1 MLVSSSSLIVVFTFS
16 FDEKLKIESYTS
28 STGSFLETIV
38 IIIIIGEGGRET
50 QKIDRTSGSHL
61 EDPGS
66 ILGMGTK
73 LPVLIS
79 AL

>member
-28 STGSFLETIV
+28 STASFLGTIV
-38 IIIIIGEGGRET
+38 IIIIIGKGDRET

-61 EDPGS
+61 EAPGS
-66 ILGMGTK
+66 IPGMGTN
-73 LPVLIS
+73 LPVLIR